1 MKRKNTRLR
10 RQTEDSNSD
19 QRDFLLFVIGFV
31 LLLLSMYQCQTAE
44 ELRAIRYVLEC
55 KL

>member
-1 MKRKNTRLR
+1 MTKRKK
-10 RQTEDSNSD
+10 DSNDD

-31 LLLLSMYQCQTAE
+31 LLLLSMYQCEIADK
-44 ELRAIRYVLEC
+44 LDSIRYVLER